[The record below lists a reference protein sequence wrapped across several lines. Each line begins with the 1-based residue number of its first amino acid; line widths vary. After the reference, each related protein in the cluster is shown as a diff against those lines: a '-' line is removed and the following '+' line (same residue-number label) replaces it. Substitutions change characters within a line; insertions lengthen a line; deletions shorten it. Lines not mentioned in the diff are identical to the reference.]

1 MFISVH
7 SQFLSSSDSSFVPP
21 LSPCERLNVKTAS
34 TICLILLSLIST
46 VMSAENTRKA
56 LPSPEVISKLAKDGG
71 EEFNR
76 LIFSQSPY
84 LLQHARNPVNWYP
97 WSEEA
102 FAEAKKQNKPIF
114 LSIGYT
120 TCHWCHVMEHESFED
135 QQVADILNKDFI
147 CIKVDRE
154 ERPDIDE
161 VYMTVTQ
168 GMTGSGGW
176 PMTIVMTPDKK
187 PFFAGTYFPKDDR
200 GGRAGL
206 MTILNQLTA
215 AWKDRRADIDKSAD
229 EIAQQLQSMV
239 GGAPGEELPPT
250 ILDTAYQQFEGRYD
264 ATNGGFSTAP
274 KFPMSPNLMFL
285 MRYAKRTDKK
295 QALDMVGKTLT
306 EMRKGGVFDQVG
318 YGFHRYSTDPVW
330 LTPHFEKMLYDQALL
345 TMAYLEGY
353 QSTGNESFAQTAREI
368 LTYVLRDMTS
378 PEGGFYSAED
388 ADSEGEEGTFYVWT
402 VKEIKKI
409 LGEDD
414 GALFAKTFN
423 IKPGGNFKDEASGK
437 STGTNI
443 PHLSAEIPAD
453 QRDKIETLR
462 QKLFE
467 VREKRIHPQKD
478 DKILTD
484 WNGLMIAALARA
496 GQVLDEPEYT
506 AAAKKAA
513 DYVLSTLTDKD
524 GRLLKRSRLGK
535 AGLTA
540 HLEDYAFVVWG
551 LLDLYEA
558 TFDTHYLA
566 EAIRLNDLMVKHFKD
581 SKDGGFYMTADDSE
595 KLLVRTK
602 KLYGG
607 AIPSGNAVAILN
619 LTRLNR
625 ITANPD
631 YEKEAHTTLKAFSAE
646 VEKAPSAFPVVLVAL
661 DFLFGPSKEIVIA
674 GKTGAEDTKA
684 MLAALSLPFLPNKV
698 IIFRPDGDPGS
709 IVKLA
714 PYTKTQAS
722 LGGKAT
728 AYVCSN
734 FTCQRPT
741 TDIKKMLESLEKK

>member
-1 MFISVH
+1 
-7 SQFLSSSDSSFVPP
+7 
-21 LSPCERLNVKTAS
+21 VKTV
-34 TICLILLSLIST
+34 TTFCFVLLSLLST
-46 VMSAENTRKA
+46 IMSAENDSVRKP
-56 LPSPEVISKLAKDGG
+56 LPSPEAIAKLPKDGG

-76 LIFSQSPY
+76 LVFSHSPY
-84 LLQHARNPVNWYP
+84 LLQHARNPVDWYP
-97 WSEEA
+97 WGEEA
-102 FAEAKKQNKPIF
+102 FAKAKAEDKPVF

-135 QQVADILNKDFI
+135 QQVADLLNKNFI

-176 PMTIVMTPDKK
+176 PMTVVMTPDKK
-187 PFFAGTYFPKDDR
+187 PFFAGTYFPKENR
-200 GGRAGL
+200 GRQTGL
-206 MTILNQLTA
+206 ISILDQLIS
-215 AWKDRRADIDKSAD
+215 AWNDRRADVDKSAG
-229 EIAQQLQSMV
+229 EITSQLQGMV
-239 GGAPGEELPPT
+239 GGAPGGELAPT
-250 ILDTAYQQFEGRYD
+250 LLDTAYQQFEGRFD

-274 KFPMSPNLMFL
+274 KFPVSPNLMFL
-285 MRYAKRTDKK
+285 MRYSQRADKK
-295 QALDMVGKTLT
+295 QAVDMVDKTLT
-306 EMRKGGVFDQVG
+306 EMRKGGIFDQIG
-318 YGFHRYSTDPVW
+318 FGFHRYSTDPVW

-345 TMAYLEGY
+345 AMAYLEAF
-353 QSTGNESFAQTAREI
+353 QLTGKQDFAQTAREI

-378 PEGGFYSAED
+378 PDGGFYSAED

-402 VKEIKKI
+402 IEEIKKI

-414 GALFAKTFN
+414 GSLFAKTFN
-423 IKPGGNFKDEASGK
+423 IKPGGNFSDEATGQA
-437 STGTNI
+437 TGTNI
-443 PHLSAEIPAD
+443 PHLSEQIPAD
-453 QRDKIETLR
+453 QKNKIDALR
-462 QKLFE
+462 EKLFTE
-467 VREKRIHPQKD
+467 REKRIHPQKD

-484 WNGLMIAALARA
+484 WNGLMIAAFARA
-496 GQVLDEPEYT
+496 GQVLDEPAYT

-513 DYVLSTLTDKD
+513 DYVLTTLSDKD

-558 TFDTHYLA
+558 TFDTRYLA
-566 EAIRLNDLMVKHFKD
+566 EAIRLNGLMVKHFKD
-581 SKDGGFYMTADDSE
+581 AKDGGFYMTADDAE

-607 AIPSGNAVAILN
+607 AIPSGNAVALLN

-631 YEKEAHTTLKAFSAE
+631 YEKEAYATLKAFSAE
-646 VEKAPSAFPVVLVAL
+646 VEKAPSAFPLVLVAL
-661 DFLFGPSKEIVIA
+661 DFLFGPSNEIVIA
-674 GKTGAEDTKA
+674 GKAGADDTQA
-684 MLAALSLPFLPNKV
+684 MLAAVRKPFLPNKV
-698 IIFRPDGDPGS
+698 LVFRPDGNPDA
-709 IVKLA
+709 IAKLS

-722 LGGKAT
+722 QGGKAT
-728 AYVCSN
+728 AYVCRN
-734 FTCQRPT
+734 FACELPT
-741 TDIKKMLESLEKK
+741 TEIKKMLESLGVE

>member
-1 MFISVH
+1 
-7 SQFLSSSDSSFVPP
+7 
-21 LSPCERLNVKTAS
+21 
-34 TICLILLSLIST
+34 
-46 VMSAENTRKA
+46 MSAENTRKA
-56 LPSPEVISKLAKDGG
+56 LPSPEVISKLPKDGG

-97 WSEEA
+97 WGEEA
-102 FAEAKKQNKPIF
+102 FAEAKKQNKAIF

-200 GGRAGL
+200 GNRAGL
-206 MTILNQLTA
+206 MTILDQLTA
-215 AWKDRRADIDKSAD
+215 AWKDRRADIDKTAD
-229 EIAQQLQSMV
+229 EIAGQLQSMV

-250 ILDTAYQQFEGRYD
+250 ILDTAFEQFEGRYD

-285 MRYAKRTDKK
+285 MRYGKRADKK
-295 QALDMVGKTLT
+295 QALDMVSKTLT
-306 EMRKGGVFDQVG
+306 EMRKGGVFDQIG

-353 QSTGNESFAQTAREI
+353 QSTGNEAFAQTAHEI

-378 PEGGFYSAED
+378 PDGGFYSAED

-402 VKEIKKI
+402 IEEIKKI

-414 GALFAKTFN
+414 GILFAKIFN
-423 IKPGGNFKDEASGK
+423 IKPDGNFKDEASGK
-437 STGTNI
+437 NTGTNI

-453 QRDKIETLR
+453 QHDKIEALR

-484 WNGLMIAALARA
+484 WNGLMIAAFARA
-496 GQVLDEPEYT
+496 GQVLDEPKYT
-506 AAAKKAA
+506 AAAKKSA

-581 SKDGGFYMTADDSE
+581 DKDGGFYMTADDAE
-595 KLLVRTK
+595 KLLVRSK

-674 GKTGAEDTKA
+674 GKKDAADTKA

-698 IIFRPDGDPGS
+698 ILFRPDGDPES
-709 IVKLA
+709 ITKLA
-714 PYTKTQAS
+714 PYTKTQSS

-741 TDIKKMLESLEKK
+741 TDIKKMLESLGGK

>member
-1 MFISVH
+1 
-7 SQFLSSSDSSFVPP
+7 
-21 LSPCERLNVKTAS
+21 
-34 TICLILLSLIST
+34 
-46 VMSAENTRKA
+46 MSAEKQSSPDKVRQA
-56 LPSPEVISKLAKDGG
+56 LPTPEVIAKLPKDGG
-71 EEFNR
+71 KEFNR

-97 WSEEA
+97 WGAEA

-135 QQVADILNKDFI
+135 QEVADKLNAGFI

-176 PMTIVMTPDKK
+176 PMTIVMTPEKK
-187 PFFAGTYFPKDDR
+187 PFFAGTYFPKENR
-200 GGRAGL
+200 GNRAGL
-206 MTILNQLTA
+206 MTILDQLTS
-215 AWKDRRADIDKSAD
+215 AWKDRREDIDKSANQ
-229 EIAQQLQSMV
+229 IASQLLTMA
-239 GGAPGEELPPT
+239 GGAPGEDLPPT
-250 ILDTAYQQFEGRYD
+250 ILDTAYEQFEGRYD

-285 MRYAKRTDKK
+285 MRYAKRSGKPA
-295 QALDMVGKTLT
+295 ALDMVSKTLI

-318 YGFHRYSTDPVW
+318 LGFHRYSTDPVW

-353 QSTGNESFAQTAREI
+353 QSTGNEAFAQTAREI

-402 VKEIKKI
+402 LEEIKKI
-409 LGEDD
+409 LGEKD
-414 GALFAKTFN
+414 GALFANTFN
-423 IKPGGNFKDEASGK
+423 IKDSGNFQDEATGR

-443 PHLSAEIPAD
+443 PHLTAVIPTD
-453 QRDKIETLR
+453 QAAKIEKLR
-462 QKLFE
+462 QKLFTA
-467 VREKRIHPQKD
+467 REKRIHPQKD

-496 GQVLDEPEYT
+496 GQVLNDPSYT

-513 DYVLSTLTDKD
+513 DYVLSTLSDKN

-558 TFDTHYLA
+558 SFDPHYLS
-566 EAIRLNDLMVKHFKD
+566 EAIRLNDLMLKHFKD
-581 SKDGGFYMTADDSE
+581 PKGGGFFMTADDAE
-595 KLLVRTK
+595 QLLVRSK

-607 AIPSGNAVAILN
+607 AIPSGNAVAVLN
-619 LTRLNR
+619 LTRLHR
-625 ITANPD
+625 MTAND
-631 YEKEAHTTLKAFSAE
+631 QYEKEAYATIKAFSGE
-646 VEKAPSAFPVVLVAL
+646 IGKAPSAFPVALIAL
-661 DFLFGPSKEIVIA
+661 DFLFGPSNEIVI
-674 GKTGAEDTKA
+674 TGQLDRKDTRT
-684 MLAALSLPFLPNKV
+684 MLAAVRKPFLPNKV
-698 IIFRPDGDPGS
+698 LIFRPEKNPNA
-709 IVKLA
+709 IAKLA

-722 LGGKAT
+722 LGSKAT
-728 AYVCSN
+728 AYVCTN
-734 FTCQRPT
+734 FACQLPT
-741 TDIKKMLESLEKK
+741 TDIKKMLESLGVK

>member
-1 MFISVH
+1 M
-7 SQFLSSSDSSFVPP
+7 
-21 LSPCERLNVKTAS
+21 KTLS
-34 TICLILLSLIST
+34 TICLVLLSLLLPA
-46 VMSAENTRKA
+46 MSAEKQTSPDKVRQA
-56 LPSPEVISKLAKDGG
+56 LPTPEVIAKLPKDGG
-71 EEFNR
+71 KEFNR

-97 WSEEA
+97 WGEEA
-102 FAEAKKQNKPIF
+102 FAAAKKQNKPIF

-135 QQVADILNKDFI
+135 QEAADKLNAGFI

-176 PMTIVMTPDKK
+176 PMTIVMTPEKK
-187 PFFAGTYFPKDDR
+187 PFFAGTYFPKENK
-200 GGRAGL
+200 GNRAGL
-206 MTILNQLTA
+206 MTILDQLTT
-215 AWKDRRADIDKSAD
+215 AWKDRREDIDKSANQ
-229 EIAQQLQSMV
+229 IASQLLTMT
-239 GGAPGEELPPT
+239 GGAPGEDLPPT
-250 ILDTAYQQFEGRYD
+250 ILDTAFEQFEGRYD
-264 ATNGGFSTAP
+264 ATNGGFSSAP

-285 MRYAKRTDKK
+285 MRYAKHSHNP
-295 QALDMVGKTLT
+295 AAIDMVSKTLI

-318 YGFHRYSTDPVW
+318 LGFHRYSTDPVW

-353 QSTGNESFAQTAREI
+353 QSTGNEAFAQTARDI

-402 VKEIKKI
+402 LEEVKKI
-409 LGEDD
+409 LGEED
-414 GALFAKTFN
+414 GTLFANTFN
-423 IKPGGNFKDEASGK
+423 IKDSGNFQDEATGR

-443 PHLSAEIPAD
+443 PHLTAAIPTD
-453 QRDKIETLR
+453 QADKIEKLR
-462 QKLFE
+462 QKLFTA
-467 VREKRIHPQKD
+467 REKRIHPQKD

-496 GQVLDEPEYT
+496 GQVLNDPSYT

-513 DYVLSTLTDKD
+513 DYVLSTLSDKN

-558 TFDTHYLA
+558 SFDTRYLS

-581 SKDGGFYMTADDSE
+581 DKSGGFFMTADDAE
-595 KLLVRTK
+595 QLLVRSK

-607 AIPSGNAVAILN
+607 AIPSGNAVAVLN
-619 LTRLNR
+619 LTRLHR
-625 ITANPD
+625 MTAND
-631 YEKEAHTTLKAFSAE
+631 QYETEAHATIKAFSGE
-646 VEKAPSAFPVVLVAL
+646 IGKAPSAFPVALIAL
-661 DFLFGPSKEIVIA
+661 DFLFGPSNEIVI
-674 GKTGAEDTKA
+674 TGQLDRKDTQT
-684 MLAALSLPFLPNKV
+684 MLAAVRKPFLPNKV
-698 IIFRPDGDPGS
+698 LIFRPEKNPDP
-709 IVKLA
+709 IAKLA

-722 LGGKAT
+722 LGSKAT
-728 AYVCSN
+728 AYVCTN
-734 FTCQRPT
+734 FACQLPT
-741 TDIKKMLESLEKK
+741 IDIKKMLESLGVK